1 MRRFLLPAF
10 ACLLITPAAA
20 QGISEMEMGDGMARM
35 AEPDSGKSDPQ
46 KPDVNDMS
54 GMDMSRDMDMSHGNS
69 MNMNKGSLSSYAMTR
84 EASGTSWQP
93 DAAPMAGI
101 MKMPSIFGDAWMV
114 MLQGR
119 LSGIADSQSGPR
131 GNSMIYENGMA
142 MAMATRQFTQND
154 SLGLRAM
161 ISSDPFIG
169 RRGYPLLLASGE
181 TANGATPL
189 VDRQHPHDLLMEL
202 AGTYSHSFNASD
214 SVFVYA
220 GDPGEPALGPTAYMH
235 RLSGQDDLATPIAHH
250 WLDSTHVTFGVT
262 TLGFVHD
269 GWKLEASRFTGREP
283 DQHRFNFD
291 PARFDSTSVRLTY
304 NPDANWS
311 LQVSQGFLKSPEQLT
326 PNQNENRIT
335 ASASWYRE
343 FDFGSLAAT
352 AAFGN
357 KHLSDGTNESAG
369 LLEAEFKPDDA
380 WTLFARGEVIGS
392 DELVPGPAIRQA
404 GETTFGLI
412 HDWALESHLKF
423 GLGGLYS
430 FDFAPSSPA
439 APYGGGPHGAM
450 AFLRLLA
457 S

>member
-1 MRRFLLPAF
+1 MLKKSRMQLRPAFSFGRSRYSRAMRKYFLPAF
-10 ACLLITPAAA
+10 ALLLIAPAAA
-20 QGISEMEMGDGMARM
+20 QDMPGMDM
-35 AEPDSGKSDPQ
+35 PD
-46 KPDVNDMS
+46 NDMA
-54 GMDMSRDMDMSHGNS
+54 GMDMSGDAGMDM
-69 MNMNKGSLSSYAMTR
+69 NKAALGSYPMTR

-93 DAAPMAGI
+93 QAAPPAGI
-101 MKMPSIFGDAWMV
+101 MQMTHDWMV

-119 LSGIADSQSGPR
+119 VAGILDSQSGPR
-131 GNSMIYENGMA
+131 GASMGYESGMA

-154 SLGLRAM
+154 TLGLRGM
-161 ISSDPFIG
+161 ISLDPFIG

-181 TANGATPL
+181 TANGTTPL
-189 VDRQHPHDLLMEL
+189 VDRQHPHDFLMEL
-202 AGTYSHSFNASD
+202 AATYSHSFNSSD
-214 SVFVYA
+214 SLFVYA

-235 RLSGQDDLATPIAHH
+235 RLSGQDDPATPIAHH
-250 WLDSTHVTFGVT
+250 WLDSTHVTFGVA
-262 TLGFVHD
+262 TLGLVHD

-291 PARFDSTSVRLTY
+291 RMQFDSTSVRLTY

-335 ASASWYRE
+335 ASASWYRQ
-343 FDFGSLAAT
+343 FDFGALAAT

-357 KHLSDGTNESAG
+357 KRLSDGTNESAG
-369 LLEAEFKPDDA
+369 LVESEFKPDDA
-380 WTLFARGEVIGS
+380 WTLFARAETIAS
-392 DELVPGPAIRQA
+392 DELVPGGKVRIADEITL
-404 GETTFGLI
+404 GVI
-412 HDWALESHLKF
+412 HDWRLADHLKA

-430 FDFAPSSPA
+430 FDFAPSSPT